1 MKIAWIMPQ
10 MTAAMSTP
18 AQYLTAKTTRRD

>member
-1 MKIAWIMPQ
+1 MPQ
-10 MTAAMSTP
+10 MTAAISTP